1 MVLLFSLPITEMSQ
15 KALKIREN
23 YHIYEIFFVSLQ
35 RETIKQGTMQY
46 REDKLCNY
54 CKLNGN
60 GCGQM
65 YQGIHGRSECRHFE
79 WDGTKPKDHRHWFW
93 G

>member
-1 MVLLFSLPITEMSQ
+1 
-15 KALKIREN
+15 
-23 YHIYEIFFVSLQ
+23 
-35 RETIKQGTMQY
+35 MQY
-46 REDKLCNY
+46 KEDKLCNY

-65 YQGIHGRSECRHFE
+65 YQGLYGRSKCRNFE
-79 WDGTKPKDHRHWFW
+79 WDGAKPKDHKHWFW